1 MSKVDSFYWNK
12 LRNKSFPFDSEQVLH
27 LCFVLAVQGDCID
40 NI

>member
-12 LRNKSFPFDSEQVLH
+12 LSNKHLSFESGQFFD
-27 LCFVLAVQGDCID
+27 LCFVLAVQGGCID